1 MVGEG
6 EKKDVEEEMIPT
18 TTKVSRSRVITEK
31 PVKGNF
37 FSLKG

>member
-1 MVGEG
+1 MGGG
-6 EKKDVEEEMIPT
+6 EKKDMGEEMIPT
-18 TTKVSRSRVITEK
+18 TTKVSRSRVNPEK